1 MFRMLG
7 GFRTRAA
14 GVLAVGLLATVAL
27 LPAVPASADLMTVGA
42 FQGSVPIETTG
53 GGGTATVTFVAQ
65 SPTPG
70 VLRIEFADVV
80 LDADGRWQVAE
91 LGSTDYTLDTRI
103 VAVPAEFEYG
113 PDDVGTRRTY
123 EVTLRTFGLDDRER
137 VGYVTARFDPVV
149 DPAAP
154 DAEAA
159 FRPAIRVR
167 LGSWPAALE
176 GADLGIA
183 VRGLRLARDPDAP
196 RGRIDRAIPDL
207 LPRVINRGPAIVR
220 ADTVNT
226 GQALLQTETRLTLA
240 RVPWSVYVPFFRPE
254 RLTVIDYTDLPRL
267 LLPTESRSSSVP
279 STISLP
285 GDQPLDRLPF
295 FGPVQVTAEA
305 SGYLGVDRVE
315 DAAAATYLV
324 APWKEALVALVAYL
338 AVRRAWR
345 RMRTSLEQRA
355 RDEDEVEDM
364 SDGEDEEPVGV
375 TTDEGSEDEG

>member
-1 MFRMLG
+1 MFRMLREL
-7 GFRTRAA
+7 RTRAA
-14 GVLAVGLLATVAL
+14 GVLTVGMIVTFTLLA
-27 LPAVPASADLMTVGA
+27 AVPASADPITVGA

-53 GGGTATVTFVAQ
+53 GGGTATVTFVAE

-70 VLRIEFADVV
+70 VLRIEFSDVV
-80 LDADGRWQVAE
+80 LDAEGRWQVAE

-103 VAVPAEFEYG
+103 VAVPAAFQYG

-123 EVTLRTFGLDDRER
+123 EVTLRTFGLDDSER
-137 VGYVTARFDPVV
+137 VGYVTARFDP
-149 DPAAP
+149 DTSGG
-154 DAEAA
+154 EAG

-183 VRGLRLARDPDAP
+183 VRGLRLVRDPDAP

-220 ADTVNT
+220 AETVNT
-226 GQALLQTETRLTLA
+226 GQALLQSETRLTLA

-254 RLTVIDYTDLPRL
+254 RLTVIDYTDRPRL

-295 FGPVQVTAEA
+295 FGPVQVTAEV

-315 DAAAATYLV
+315 DAAVATYLV
-324 APWKEALVALVAYL
+324 APWKEALVALLAYL
-338 AVRRAWR
+338 AARRAWR
-345 RMRTSLEQRA
+345 RLRTSLEQRA
-355 RDEDEVEDM
+355 RDEGEHVQEDEAAVSATT
-364 SDGEDEEPVGV
+364 SDGPDAPE
-375 TTDEGSEDEG
+375 